1 MMFLLPP
8 PPPVEGLHPLIV
20 HFPIALLLVAP
31 VLVVLGLST
40 KRCTIAWWGA
50 AAVILILGTLGAW
63 AATMSGEASEKAG
76 LVAAAM
82 AAQPD
87 VSKVIDDTLETHS
100 SLAESARN
108 IFTAITAL
116 FSLFVIFALVSKREM
131 SRVAAV
137 VIALIFVALWS
148 LGAIKIA
155 QAGHL
160 GATLV
165 HKYHVTV
172 PVEVLPSK

>member
-1 MMFLLPP
+1 MTFTLPSPP
-8 PPPVEGLHPLIV
+8 PIEGMHPLVV

-31 VLVVLGLST
+31 VLVVIGLST
-40 KRCTIAWWGA
+40 KRCTMAWWGA
-50 AAVILILGTLGAW
+50 AAVVLVLGTIGAW
-63 AATMSGEASEKAG
+63 AATITGEASVKSG
-76 LVAAAM
+76 MVAAAM
-82 AAQPD
+82 AVQPD
-87 VSKVIDDTLETHS
+87 VSKAIMDTVEAHS
-100 SLAESARN
+100 ELAESARN

-116 FSLFVIFALVSKREM
+116 FTLFVLFSLVSKRVM
-131 SRVAAV
+131 SRAAAV
-137 VIALIFVALWS
+137 VIALVFVALWS

-172 PVEVLPSK
+172 PMEVLPIK